1 MIEGLQEKLKP
12 CPLCGHDVRVIELSY
27 ISNEIVTH
35 IQCPHC
41 ELELRHTQY
50 FQEIWSIGFNVTTTL
65 PVNEDATTVWNTR
78 VGEN

>member
-1 MIEGLQEKLKP
+1 MIEELQNKLKP
-12 CPLCGHDVRVIELSY
+12 CPLCGYDVRVIELSY
-27 ISNEIVTH
+27 ISDEIVTH
-35 IQCPHC
+35 IQCPYC

-50 FQEIWSIGFNVTTTL
+50 FQEVRSIDSNVIVSF